1 MNIVLIVLGALSISY
16 DATLILLNPGTFWD
30 NVFSFTHIWLALGA
44 YLIFLAVY
52 RLKTKHSFWS
62 IWKRWVKLTVVSFGT
77 LVAIISIIN
86 LTLILNPAIVGTE
99 ENADHVIF
107 LGGGISKDGVLPKS
121 VISRVEKAAE
131 YLNKNPD
138 SICVVTGGTL
148 DWLPYAEAPE
158 LKRQLAARGVSPD
171 RILVEDQAKDTIQ
184 NFQLSCKMLAEHKG
198 MTYAE
203 VLSTPTLIVTSRFHL
218 RRSQRLA
225 RRMGFTNIKGI
236 PAACPP
242 VYVLH
247 NYVREICAYVK
258 LNLRILLTRE
268 PQKIQNPL

>member
-258 LNLRILLTRE
+258 LYLRILLTRE

>member
-1 MNIVLIVLGALSISY
+1 MNIVLIVLGTLSISY

-62 IWKRWVKLTVVSFGT
+62 IWKRWVKLTVVSLGT

-99 ENADHVIF
+99 EKADHVIL

-158 LKRQLAARGVSPD
+158 LKRQLAARGVSPA

-258 LNLRILLTRE
+258 LNLRILFTGE

>member
-1 MNIVLIVLGALSISY
+1 MNIVLIVLGILSISY
-16 DATLILLNPGTFWD
+16 DATLIFLNPGTFWD

-62 IWKRWVKLTVVSFGT
+62 IWKRWVKLTVVS
-77 LVAIISIIN
+77 LACLAAVISVIN
-86 LTLILNPAIVGTE
+86 LAFILTPAVADTRE
-99 ENADHVIF
+99 KADHVIL

-158 LKRQLAARGVSPD
+158 LKRQLAARGVSPA

-258 LNLRILLTRE
+258 LNLRILFTGE

>member
-1 MNIVLIVLGALSISY
+1 MNIVLIVLGILSISY

-62 IWKRWVKLTVVSFGT
+62 IWKRWVKLTVVS
-77 LVAIISIIN
+77 LACLAALISVIN
-86 LTLILNPAIVGTE
+86 LAFILTPAVADTRE
-99 ENADHVIF
+99 KADHVIL

-198 MTYAE
+198 KTYSE
-203 VLSTPTLIVTSRFHL
+203 VLSTPTIIVTSRFHL

-258 LNLRILLTRE
+258 LNLRILFTGE
-268 PQKIQNPL
+268 PQKIQKPL

>member
-86 LTLILNPAIVGTE
+86 LTLILNPSIVGTE
-99 ENADHVIF
+99 EKADHVIL

-158 LKRQLAARGVSPD
+158 LKKQLAARGVSPD

-258 LNLRILLTRE
+258 LNLRILFTGE